1 MIVGSNDEK
10 IIEILLIFSSENP
23 LIAAIFDI
31 ATPSLRERSRDVA
44 HREKNGGSLT
54 KKVSSK

>member
-44 HREKNGGSLT
+44 HREKMA
-54 KKVSSK
+54 VH